1 MTLRPS
7 LFRLAG
13 ALVAAGIC
21 MPASAQDSGDGY
33 RLGAMDKLRIRVVE
47 WQSAE
52 GAVRDWSALGGDYL
66 VGPDGS
72 ISLPFIGQIEAAGR
86 TPAEIASVIGEDLQQ
101 TLGLMD
107 RPNASVELAEFRPVF
122 VAGDAQNPGR
132 YPYDPDL
139 TVLKAVSIAGGLR
152 RATDSNMRLER
163 DVIRATGEHDVV
175 EANRNRLIVKRARLE
190 AEAAN
195 RTEFDAPAE
204 LKGLPDFASMI
215 SDETSIMETRRK
227 RLDLQ
232 LEALDDLKQL
242 LANEVEALQKKIV
255 AQNRQIELTRKELS
269 GIGDL
274 SNQGLVVNSRLL
286 AVERTMA
293 ELETRLLDY
302 ETALLQAR
310 QEITKAQQSATDLEN
325 DRAAEIA
332 RERQQ
337 VEADIRA
344 ADLQLATNQNLVSEA
359 MAQAPVAN
367 VGLFNENVRIEYKI
381 VRTVE
386 GEARELTAEENT
398 PVLPGDVVK
407 VALAAI
413 PVN

>member
-195 RTEFDAPAE
+195 RPEFDAPAE

-215 SDETSIMETRRK
+215 SDET
-227 RLDLQ
+227 
-232 LEALDDLKQL
+232 
-242 LANEVEALQKKIV
+242 
-255 AQNRQIELTRKELS
+255 LS
-269 GIGDL
+269 LIH
-274 SNQGLVVNSRLL
+274 
-286 AVERTMA
+286 
-293 ELETRLLDY
+293 
-302 ETALLQAR
+302 
-310 QEITKAQQSATDLEN
+310 I
-325 DRAAEIA
+325 
-332 RERQQ
+332 
-337 VEADIRA
+337 
-344 ADLQLATNQNLVSEA
+344 
-359 MAQAPVAN
+359 
-367 VGLFNENVRIEYKI
+367 
-381 VRTVE
+381 
-386 GEARELTAEENT
+386 
-398 PVLPGDVVK
+398 
-407 VALAAI
+407 
-413 PVN
+413 